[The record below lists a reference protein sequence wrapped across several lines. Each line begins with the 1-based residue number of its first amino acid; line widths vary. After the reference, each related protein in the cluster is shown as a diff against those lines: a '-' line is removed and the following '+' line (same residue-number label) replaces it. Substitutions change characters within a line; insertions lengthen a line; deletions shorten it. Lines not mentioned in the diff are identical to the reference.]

1 MLLPTSRTVPG
12 LSRRA
17 GVAIVAAAL
26 LTCLLPTIHAVPG
39 QAKAQQ
45 AQAEP
50 KSKGRIFVS
59 GTVRYKP
66 EGKDE
71 EENHF
76 GLIIAIDPA
85 TGKWQKI
92 TEGGMAGRVSPDG
105 QTLVFDRWENGQR
118 SGIWNCDTQGS
129 NNPGKISDKG
139 SRPIWSPDGKQLVTT
154 NQELLPEEKDKK
166 RTKPAWK
173 DESWKI
179 DADGGNPV
187 KLPIPDTDSIDDWSP
202 DGKWF
207 VTCSDRH
214 APYGRGY
221 QIYIMKSDGSEQRR
235 LTQGGLNCYARFS
248 PDGKQVAYLH
258 QTAKEGNSVWT
269 VDVDGK
275 NAREII
281 KEVNLASPDGV
292 FWSPDGKQLAVI
304 LFDWEMDENGKR
316 ILRDPTN
323 ANYRIE
329 IMNADGSNRRE
340 LKLADAKFIH
350 IGSQGDW
357 R

>member
-1 MLLPTSRTVPG
+1 M
-12 LSRRA
+12 SRRA
-17 GVAIVAAAL
+17 GVAIAAAAL
-26 LTCLLPTIHAVPG
+26 LACLLPTIQAVPG
-39 QAKAQQ
+39 QARQEQ
-45 AQAEP
+45 AQVAP

-59 GTVRYKP
+59 ASLRYKP
-66 EGKDE
+66 EGKE
-71 EENHF
+71 EEETQLN
-76 GLIIAIDPA
+76 LIIAIDPA

-92 TEGGMAGRVSPDG
+92 TDNGHAGRVSPDG
-105 QTLVFDRWENGQR
+105 QTLVFDRYENGQS

-139 SRPIWSPDGKQLVTT
+139 SRPIWSPDGKHLVTT
-154 NQELLPEEKDKK
+154 KQELLPDEKDKK

-187 KLPIPDTDSIDDWSP
+187 KLDIPDTDSIDDWSS

-221 QIYIMKSDGSEQRR
+221 QLYVMKTDGSEQRR
-235 LTQGGLNCYARFS
+235 LTEGGLNCHARFS
-248 PDGKQVAYLH
+248 PDGKKVAYVR
-258 QTAKEGNSVWT
+258 QTAKEGNSIWV
-269 VDVDGK
+269 VDIDGK

-281 KEVNLASPDGV
+281 KEVNLASPDSA
-292 FWSPDGKQLAVI
+292 FWSPDGKQLAVTM
-304 LFDWEMDENGKR
+304 FDWQMGENGRR
-316 ILRDPTN
+316 ILRSPND
-323 ANYRIE
+323 ANFRIE

-340 LKLADAKFIH
+340 LKLADAKIVH
-350 IGSQGDW
+350 VGALGDW